1 MLKEDSGI
9 LVAPNEPFTMAS
21 KILSLRNKNMR
32 GDHYVTLVVQVP
44 TSLSHEA
51 KETLRKFDDET
62 GKTLKAGGTAV
73 KEEKKKKGFMGKLK
87 DAVDDL

>member
-1 MLKEDSGI
+1 
-9 LVAPNEPFTMAS
+9 
-21 KILSLRNKNMR
+21 MR

-73 KEEKKKKGFMGKLK
+73 KEEKKKK
-87 DAVDDL
+87 DLWANLRMP

>member
-1 MLKEDSGI
+1 M
-9 LVAPNEPFTMAS
+9 
-21 KILSLRNKNMR
+21 
-32 GDHYVTLVVQVP
+32 VQVP